1 LNGGHY
7 TSLACDTD
15 DLSQWYHFNDSIAT
29 PLPPT
34 ASVVTKDAYIL
45 FYRRTDG
52 NSSGS
57 SSSNGDDTGSSS
69 NSSSSGTK
77 LIGGSPVA
85 RGTGAALV
93 MAAKTKGE
101 KGDPVN
107 VPRAAPQLYGGVV
120 PTIEGEWEDSPV
132 LL

>member
-15 DLSQWYHFNDSIAT
+15 DPSRWYHFNDSIAT

-52 NSSGS
+52 S
-57 SSSNGDDTGSSS
+57 
-69 NSSSSGTK
+69 SSSSGESSSSQGTK
-77 LIGGSPVA
+77 LLAVGPAPHVGGA
-85 RGTGAALV
+85 GGRERGGGRALAAPE
-93 MAAKTKGE
+93 GE
-101 KGDPVN
+101 QGDPVN
-107 VPRAAPQLYGGVV
+107 VPRAAPQLYGGVA
-120 PTIEGEWEDSPV
+120 PTAEGEWEDSPV